1 MLTGVLGGDRGDAAT
16 ALANLPVKDAVPITG
31 YDRTL
36 FLPDELGNVD
46 TDWNGCDQRNDLL
59 ARELTEVH
67 IDDDG
72 CKVRSGTLADPYT
85 GRTIH
90 FARGYGGNAKEVEI
104 DHVVALGNAWKT
116 GAQQLTPEQR
126 LALATDLRNLQA
138 TDEPTNQEKGAADA
152 YDWLRST
159 RATGAPL

>member
-72 CKVRSGTLADPYT
+72 CKGGRARSPTRTQAAQSISRAVTEATRRRWRSTTWSRSGTP
-85 GRTIH
+85 GRPGH
-90 FARGYGGNAKEVEI
+90 SNSPPNSGGV
-104 DHVVALGNAWKT
+104 
-116 GAQQLTPEQR
+116 GAVLP
-126 LALATDLRNLQA
+126 
-138 TDEPTNQEKGAADA
+138 P
-152 YDWLRST
+152 
-159 RATGAPL
+159 